1 MTKKQKKT
9 KQNKTK
15 ENKRAREEKN
25 TYIYIYINY
34 LLLFLLNFT

>member
-1 MTKKQKKT
+1 MTKKQQKT

-25 TYIYIYINY
+25 TYIYIYI
-34 LLLFLLNFT
+34 